1 MRITLLSVTA
11 LFSLL
16 LTGCATPE
24 EAAAVP
30 GPSPDRLTYHFTP
43 PDHWMNDPNGMVY
56 HDGEYH
62 LFYQHYPEG
71 MVWGPMH
78 WGHAV
83 STDMVHWED
92 LPIALYPD
100 SLGMIFS
107 GSAVDDRR
115 NTSGLGTAENPP
127 LVAVF
132 THHDMDGE
140 KSGRED
146 YQYQSLAYSTDRGR
160 SWTKYAGNPVI
171 PNPGIKNFRDPKVRW
186 DDGSQQW
193 LLTLAAHDH
202 IKIYAS
208 PNLIDWTFLSDFGR
222 GIGAHV
228 GVWECPDLFPMTS
241 REGDDHWVLLL
252 SVDKGSPNGGSG
264 TQYFVGRFDGEKF
277 ELDPSQSPQDSI
289 WLDYG
294 RDNYAG
300 VSWADIPAADGR
312 RIYMGWM
319 NNWQYARQ
327 VPTPDRRGAMTL
339 PRTLELRQTPRG
351 MRLTSMPV
359 RETME
364 LRTAEQPVS
373 GDSAAL
379 AFAASTLELDL
390 RFRLPADA
398 SEGRIYVRLT
408 NGLGETYEVGYD
420 AAERVFFSDRRGAG
434 RIDFSPDFAK
444 RVHMAPR
451 FSTGTELGLR
461 LWFDNQSAELFADE
475 GTIAMTDLFYPTEE
489 FTEARV
495 INEIPGATFV
505 SGTQWQL
512 DRVVGGTRNE
522 GVKE

>member
-1 MRITLLSVTA
+1 MRLLVLSVA
-11 LFSLL
+11 AFSLL
-16 LTGCATPE
+16 LLLAGCATPE
-24 EAAAVP
+24 EVTVP
-30 GPSPDRLTYHFTP
+30 GKAADRLAFHFTP

-62 LFYQHYPEG
+62 LFYQHYPDG

-83 STDMVHWED
+83 STDMVRWED

-115 NTSGLGTAENPP
+115 NTSGLGTAEAPP
-127 LVAVF
+127 LVAIF

-140 KSGRED
+140 KAGRED

-160 SWTKYAGNPVI
+160 TWTKYAGNPVI

-186 DDGSQQW
+186 DDERERW

-202 IKIYAS
+202 IKIYES
-208 PNLIDWTFLSDFGR
+208 KNLIDWNYLSDFGM

-241 REGDDHWVLLL
+241 REGDKHWVLLL

-277 ELDPSQSPQDSI
+277 ELDPSQSPRDSI

-300 VSWADIPAADGR
+300 VTWSDIPATDGR
-312 RIYMGWM
+312 IIYMGWM

-339 PRTLELRQTPRG
+339 PRSLELRQTAGG

-359 RETME
+359 RETE
-364 LRTAEQPVS
+364 SLRSAEKTVPADSSALTTAAD
-373 GDSAAL
+373 G
-379 AFAASTLELDL
+379 LELKL
-390 RFRLPADA
+390 NFRLPADA
-398 SEGRIYVRLT
+398 TEGRIYVRLT
-408 NGLGETYEVGYD
+408 NGVGDVYEIGYNAADKTY
-420 AAERVFFSDRRGAG
+420 FSDRRRAG
-434 RIDFSPDFAK
+434 RIDFSPEFAK
-444 RVHMAPR
+444 RVHTVPR
-451 FSTGTELGLR
+451 ISTGTEMDLR
-461 LWFDNQSAELFADE
+461 LWFDTQSAELFADE
-475 GTIAMTDLFYPTEE
+475 GTIALTDLFYPTEQ

-495 INEIPGATFV
+495 VNEIRGAGLV
-505 SGTQWQL
+505 EGTQWRL
-512 DRVVGGTRNE
+512 D
-522 GVKE
+522 